1 MHTFS
6 STVEAAFER
15 ERYCERETREKDTHG
30 EGHTHGGGGGG
41 GGGKESIDVIVQCR
55 YLCHAVANMGALEA
69 AALEFVRLG
78 VQDSLS
84 SLLDRSPS

>member
-1 MHTFS
+1 M
-6 STVEAAFER
+6 
-15 ERYCERETREKDTHG
+15 
-30 EGHTHGGGGGG
+30 
-41 GGGKESIDVIVQCR
+41 VQCR